1 MKYLIDT
8 CVLSEC
14 IKRTPNSLVAQWFN
28 DQEPTRLY
36 LSSITIAEIKK
47 GLYKI
52 QTTQPDRFDK
62 LENWFFS
69 VEEKF
74 NRRKLPVTE
83 NILDK
88 WAEISANAELKG
100 GKLAVMDSLIAA
112 TAYER
117 KLTLVTRNVDD
128 FKLTPIEIINPYQL
142 FPIV

>member
-1 MKYLIDT
+1 VKYLIDT

-62 LENWFFS
+62 LENWLFS

-74 NRRKLPVTE
+74 NRRILPITE

-88 WAEISANAELKG
+88 WAEISANAELNG

-112 TAYER
+112 TAYEH

-128 FKLTPIEIINPYQL
+128 FKRTPIEIINPYIIL
-142 FPIV
+142 S